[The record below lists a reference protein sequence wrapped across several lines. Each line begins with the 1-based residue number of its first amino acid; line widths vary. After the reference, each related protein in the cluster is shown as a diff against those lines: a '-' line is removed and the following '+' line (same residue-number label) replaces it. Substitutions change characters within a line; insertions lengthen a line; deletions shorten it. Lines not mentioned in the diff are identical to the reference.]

1 MVQMSI
7 SVNGCL
13 YMYAKLEINHSH
25 TLQYN
30 KYGNN
35 EPGDEFASANT
46 SIVEETLGL
55 LKY

>member
-1 MVQMSI
+1 MSI